1 MSDEIPQAAVEPRRG
16 RATPTTGDLHPSRL
30 HTSLSRC
37 SEAHRSEA
45 CSRGARSPPPG
56 EGRPAQGSPRGPRR
70 ESEGA
75 SNASA
80 FQMGTIGRRS
90 MHQRRT
96 RLLPAICGSVVNTFV
111 VALVLPLRITACASG
126 GQGGDRNAKRLRVL
140 TAGSHKTPW
149 FSEAR
154 ERFCTELRKKR

>member
-1 MSDEIPQAAVEPRRG
+1 
-16 RATPTTGDLHPSRL
+16 
-30 HTSLSRC
+30 
-37 SEAHRSEA
+37 
-45 CSRGARSPPPG
+45 
-56 EGRPAQGSPRGPRR
+56 
-70 ESEGA
+70 
-75 SNASA
+75 
-80 FQMGTIGRRS
+80 

-140 TAGSHKTPW
+140 TAGSHKIPW